1 MAVYIPSYLI
11 STGGSVTW
19 DALERG
25 GGSGACGRGANVAP
39 RTREASGFRPGPL
52 RGSATDVAGRGQACG
67 AKSPRVATSPEER
80 TGVLRR
86 RGGAPRGVAV
96 CCCLPAIRK
105 ISRGLL
111 TTRLSALPP
120 PSPRESEDPETPN
133 HVKRFA
139 GGDDACLRGG
149 ANEMRTLT

>member
-25 GGSGACGRGANVAP
+25 DGSGACGRGANVAH

-52 RGSATDVAGRGQACG
+52 WGSAASAAGRGQACG

-80 TGVLRR
+80 TGALRR

-96 CCCLPAIRK
+96 CCCLPAIRETL
-105 ISRGLL
+105 RGLL
-111 TTRLSALPP
+111 TTRLSSLPLPP
-120 PSPRESEDPETPN
+120 FARRGHPEPPT
-133 HVKRFA
+133 HVKEFA
-139 GGDDACLRGG
+139 GSDDARPDGG
-149 ANEMRTLT
+149 D